1 MNIWAVSK
9 AFFKDRLPNRYKYY
23 ISLKNECISDKGYLH
38 ALSVWNNVW
47 DEKNGWLSC
56 FTREILLLADL

>member
-1 MNIWAVSK
+1 MI
-9 AFFKDRLPNRYKYY
+9 LYY
-23 ISLKNECISDKGYLH
+23 SSLKNECISDKGYLH